1 MSFTQWL
8 QQLDFTNVLYLGIS
22 ALAALL
28 CICVHESA
36 HGLIA
41 LWMGDPTAKRM
52 GRITLNPI
60 RHVDIVGLVMLAIAH
75 VGWAKPV
82 PIDAG
87 NFQNPKVG
95 MVITALAG
103 PASNLLLAFVM
114 GFFSALIQVI
124 FTVTGGSEGLYYV
137 FMFFYY
143 TTVISCG
150 LAVFNLIPISPLDGS
165 KVLFAFLPQDLYWK
179 LMRYERYGMFL
190 LIALVTFGVF
200 DGVLTTAVDAVSNA
214 VLQIMLPLAIRIV
227 ELFL

>member
-1 MSFTQWL
+1 
-8 QQLDFTNVLYLGIS
+8 
-22 ALAALL
+22 
-28 CICVHESA
+28 
-36 HGLIA
+36 
-41 LWMGDPTAKRM
+41 
-52 GRITLNPI
+52 
-60 RHVDIVGLVMLAIAH
+60 
-75 VGWAKPV
+75 
-82 PIDAG
+82 
-87 NFQNPKVG
+87 
-95 MVITALAG
+95 
-103 PASNLLLAFVM
+103 M